1 MSKNRTKF
9 ENREK
14 VHFIIA
20 WVILLL
26 FVSPMFIL
34 GENAHFRIHDNMDS
48 NIAWYRTL
56 VNSGQLFGSLQSSIP
71 QIINGLPRHAY
82 ASEFTGIVWLHALFP
97 SMFAYALSQTISHVF
112 AFLGMYWLLKKHFL
126 HEKEYHLIYIY
137 VSLAFALTPFW
148 PSGMLAT
155 LGMPLALWAFLSI
168 RKNQE
173 TWKEWLTLI
182 LLPFYSSFVL
192 GFFFFLAF
200 MGFLWLWDFISKRA
214 WNLKFFFSIAL
225 MTTIFLLIEYRLVYA
240 MLFPDG
246 LSNRTEFWSSRLTV
260 EHCIRLSIKN
270 YLIGHNHVMT
280 LHTLVVVPISFAAL
294 WFVVKNKEMLL
305 SKRYK
310 LLFVFNILLSIWYA
324 FWFCKWWQPLKES
337 YSILNT
343 FNFAR
348 FHFLRPMVIYLLF
361 AIGCA
366 ILWKRNHLWRSLVKV
381 ALGLQVGLL
390 FLANPE
396 IVYRAYGSPSFK
408 EFYAMNQFR
417 EIEKTI
423 GKLKSSYRVVS
434 IGLHPAIAEYNGF
447 YTLDTYA
454 NYYPLSYKHQFR
466 KIIAKELDK
475 NRKIKDYFDHWGGR
489 CYIFSSELG
498 KKYDFRKDSR
508 KKIKNLQ
515 LNTDELKKMG
525 GQFIFSSVPI
535 LNYRQNNLDYIKT
548 FDDTQSAW
556 KIYLYKVK

>member
-1 MSKNRTKF
+1 MYKKYLETD
-9 ENREK
+9 REK
-14 VHFIIA
+14 FHFIIA
-20 WVILLL
+20 WIILILY
-26 FVSPMFIL
+26 VSPMFLL

-56 VNSGQLFGSLQSSIP
+56 VNSGQLFGSLKATIP
-71 QIINGLPRHAY
+71 QVMNGLPRFAY

-97 SMFAYALSQTISHVF
+97 TMIAYAISQTITHIF
-112 AFLGMYWLLKKHFL
+112 AFLGMYLLLKKHFTP
-126 HEKEYHLIYIY
+126 EREFYLITIY

-168 RKNQE
+168 RKNQG

-182 LLPFYSSFVL
+182 LLPFYSSFIL

-200 MGFLWLWDFISKRA
+200 IGLLWLWDLISKRT
-214 WNLKFFFSIAL
+214 WNFKFLFSIAL
-225 MTTIFLLIEYRLVYA
+225 MTFIFLVIEYRLLYA
-240 MLFPDG
+240 MVFPDG

-260 EHCIRLSIKN
+260 GHCIRLSIKN

-280 LHTLVVVPISFAAL
+280 LHTLMIVPISFAAL
-294 WFVVKNKEMLL
+294 WLVIKDKKIPQ
-305 SKRYK
+305 SKRFTQLF
-310 LLFVFNILLSIWYA
+310 LLNVLLSIWYA
-324 FWFCKWWQPLKES
+324 FWFVKGWQPLKET

-348 FHFLRPMVIYLLF
+348 FHFLRPLIIYLMF
-361 AIGCA
+361 AVGCA
-366 ILWKRNHLWRSLVKV
+366 ILWKRNHLWKTIAMV
-381 ALGLQVGLL
+381 AIGLQVCLL
-390 FLANPE
+390 VLTNPE

-408 EFYAMNQFR
+408 EFYGTYQFH

-423 GKLKSSYRVVS
+423 GKPKSSYRVVS

-475 NRKIKDYFDHWGGR
+475 NRTIENYFDHWGGR
-489 CYIFSSELG
+489 CYIFVAELG

-508 KKIKNLQ
+508 KVIKNLQ
-515 LNTDELKKMG
+515 LDTNVLKKMG
-525 GQFIFSSVPI
+525 GQYVISAVPI
-535 LNYRQNNLDYIKT
+535 LNANQNNLYFVKKFEDK
-548 FDDTQSAW
+548 QSAW
-556 KIYLYKVK
+556 KIYLYKVT

>member
-1 MSKNRTKF
+1 MYKKF
-9 ENREK
+9 LEIDREK
-14 VHFIIA
+14 THFIIA
-20 WVILLL
+20 WIILILY
-26 FVSPMFIL
+26 VSPMFLL

-56 VNSGQLFGSLQSSIP
+56 VNSGQLFGSLKATIP
-71 QIINGLPRHAY
+71 QVMNGLPRFAY

-97 SMFAYALSQTISHVF
+97 TMIAYALSQTITHIF
-112 AFLGMYWLLKKHFL
+112 AFLGMYLVLKKHFTPK
-126 HEKEYHLIYIY
+126 KEFYFITIY

-168 RKNQE
+168 RKNQG

-182 LLPFYSSFVL
+182 LLPFYSSFIL

-200 MGFLWLWDFISKRA
+200 IGLLWLWDLISKRT
-214 WNLKFFFSIAL
+214 WNLKFLFAIAL
-225 MTTIFLLIEYRLVYA
+225 MTFIFLIIEYRLVYA
-240 MLFPDG
+240 MVFPDG

-260 EHCIRLSIKN
+260 GHCIRLSIKN

-280 LHTLVVVPISFAAL
+280 LHTLMIIPISFAAL
-294 WFVVKNKEMLL
+294 WFVIKDNKIPQ
-305 SKRYK
+305 SKRYIQ
-310 LLFVFNILLSIWYA
+310 LFLFNVLLSIWYA
-324 FWFCKWWQPLKES
+324 FWFVKGWQPLKET

-348 FHFLRPMVIYLLF
+348 FHFLRPLIIYLMF
-361 AIGCA
+361 AVGGA
-366 ILWKRNHLWRSLVKV
+366 ILWKRNDLWRTITKV
-381 ALGLQVGLL
+381 AIGLQVCLL
-390 FLANPE
+390 ILANPE
-396 IVYRAYGSPSFK
+396 IIYRAYGAPSFK
-408 EFYAMNQFR
+408 EFYGTYQFQ

-423 GKLKSSYRVVS
+423 GKPKSSYRVVS

-475 NRKIKDYFDHWGGR
+475 NRTIENYFDHWGGR
-489 CYIFSSELG
+489 CYIFAAELG

-508 KKIKNLQ
+508 KVIKNLQ
-515 LNTDELKKMG
+515 LDTNALKKMG
-525 GQFIFSSVPI
+525 GQYIFSAVPI
-535 LNYRQNNLDYIKT
+535 LNANQNNLYFVKKFEDK
-548 FDDTQSAW
+548 QSAW
-556 KIYLYKVK
+556 KIYLYKVT